1 MRRTA
6 RGKTVLRL
14 ILGVAAVYGCDKCDR
29 LKRLAARQGFEPRYA
44 APEAAVLPL
53 NDRAVQEF

>member
-1 MRRTA
+1 MSSYLLDTTLA
-6 RGKTVLRL
+6 
-14 ILGVAAVYGCDKCDR
+14 IDR
-29 LKRLAARQGFEPRYA
+29 NRQREQSRSAENVAARQGFEPRYA